1 MASAVVPPQDF
12 RRWPAELTARA
23 WQEKLIFSAQVGR
36 DVRVGRDA
44 MSLEANTLREKIRKC
59 EALARDPS
67 TTPHERKAAQHK
79 ARELQLRLLLARWW
93 RPKRPA

>member
-1 MASAVVPPQDF
+1 
-12 RRWPAELTARA
+12 
-23 WQEKLIFSAQVGR
+23 
-36 DVRVGRDA
+36 

-67 TTPHERKAAQHK
+67 TTPHEREAAQHK
-79 ARELQLRLLLARWW
+79 ARKLQLRLLMARWW